1 MSTTSET
8 NTTTENE
15 LIVRSMK
22 ETCYIVAFCDKFKSV
37 LKGIEFWPEVMS
49 AILYLVT
56 IKILMFCLSRS

>member
-8 NTTTENE
+8 NTTMENE
-15 LIVRSMK
+15 LKVRSMK

-49 AILYLVT
+49 AIFNL
-56 IKILMFCLSRS
+56 